1 MSEFKHTPGP
11 WILSEYEVRHPITLE
26 LHKGCEI
33 FCKDN
38 NRVVCEIP
46 DYHFH
51 KEDVASQS
59 ADARLLTAAP
69 ELLEA
74 LEYVLSMWGDYLPA
88 GNSNA
93 MKAIKQ
99 ARAAIAKARGE
110 S

>member
-1 MSEFKHTPGP
+1 MSGFQHTPSP

-26 LHKGCEI
+26 LRKGCEI

-59 ADARLLTAAP
+59 ADARLLTVAP

-74 LEYVLSMWGDYLPA
+74 LEEAISMLGSSLIKDTLGYEWHE
-88 GNSNA
+88 
-93 MKAIKQ
+93 KAT
-99 ARAAIAKARGE
+99 AAIAKVRGE